1 MLARKAAVE
10 QLRLMRVFLANV
22 EHLES
27 LSILF
32 DQYRVFYQQTSD
44 IDSARLFLIERF
56 ECCDSIIFAARDG
69 DQIVGFTQLYPSFSS
84 VSMKRVWILND
95 LFVTFSHRNQGIARS
110 LMAMARQY
118 AEETGAIRIGLSTQ
132 QSNHA
137 AQALY
142 ESLGYE
148 KDEVFDHYSLRLH

>member
-1 MLARKAAVE
+1 MK
-10 QLRLMRVFLANV
+10 VFLANI
-22 EHLES
+22 EHLEV
-27 LSILF
+27 LSVLF
-32 DQYRVFYQQTSD
+32 DQYRVFYQQSSD
-44 IDSARLFLIERF
+44 LDSATLFLKNRF
-56 ECCDSIIFAARDG
+56 EYCDSIIFAARDG

-110 LMAMARQY
+110 LMTMARQHGQ
-118 AEETGAIRIGLSTQ
+118 ETGAIRISLSTQ
-132 QSNHA
+132 QSNHV

-148 KDEVFDHYSLRLH
+148 KDEVFHHYSLRLQ